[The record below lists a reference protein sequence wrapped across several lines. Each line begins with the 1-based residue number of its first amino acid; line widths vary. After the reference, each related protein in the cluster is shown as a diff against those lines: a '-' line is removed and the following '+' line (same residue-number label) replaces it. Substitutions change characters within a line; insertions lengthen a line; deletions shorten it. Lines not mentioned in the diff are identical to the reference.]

1 MALVTSTNEEGNKMC
16 SVLGLKAP
24 MTSEKSYEILKALW
38 LFGYSNAGFLISD
51 GNLLRSNRKPIP
63 TGNCN
68 AKCDHDGILAI
79 QVTYFVWARVL
90 RAHNHVR

>member
-1 MALVTSTNEEGNKMC
+1 MTSD
-16 SVLGLKAP
+16 
-24 MTSEKSYEILKALW
+24 SEKSYEILTALW

-68 AKCDHDGILAI
+68 AKCGHDGILAI
-79 QVTYFVWARVL
+79 QVTYFVWARAL
-90 RAHNHVR
+90 RAHGSKDRRQSDSGVEYKLLK